1 MKKFSI
7 FLISSFILCVIFV
20 SLTIIVHNIN
30 AKNFNTKDFIDRA
43 DNYNFQI
50 IRDSFGVPHIMG
62 EKDVDAAFGFGF
74 AQTEDDYQHIE
85 FSVKMARGE
94 LSDLKISLSSLR
106 AVFSLIMGNG
116 DIEKL
121 TNYIEGVELDF
132 LNKFMNVEETV
143 SNYKNKIP
151 KQTMQYIKGYADGVN
166 YWAALNPSKVDQSM
180 FPVTEIDL
188 LKGMVFQM
196 PLFYGFDHN
205 IDELMNLM
213 SEEKEKV
220 SSVNSLSDNITV
232 AKIKSHF
239 KPSGSNAFAVSK
251 SRSSNNQTM
260 LVINSHQPLTGP
272 VAWYEA
278 HIKSNEG
285 LNMMG
290 GTFPGSPF
298 IHVGFNENL
307 GWGATVNQPD
317 LGDIYELTLNPE
329 NNNEYLLDEEW
340 KSFQKIKQI
349 FKIKLF
355 GPFYINYPMDM
366 FFSDHG
372 PVLKDESKAY
382 ALRYVGMSDIDQ
394 ATAWYRLNKS
404 KNLEE
409 WKDALR
415 MQEIASLNLL
425 YADKEDNIF
434 FVHNMKSPIRNPDY
448 DWKKI
453 IPGDDSSLIW
463 NEFYSFDDIP
473 QVLNPDS
480 GYLFSANQNPFFVS
494 AKEDNL
500 DSNLYPVTMGFQ
512 KRTTNR
518 AHRLF
523 ELLDDD
529 LNITYKEMDIYKHD
543 NKFSYNSRQYKF
555 LERIFNHDYSIN
567 KKFFE
572 AQSFLKEWDL
582 ATDKDNMHAALGV
595 CILSP
600 EWLAE
605 IKRKPEPDPLKIFED
620 CVEEFY
626 ENFGRL
632 DINWSEVN
640 FLERGSKLIAVQ
652 GGPDVLRAIYAPRS
666 DDGILKAVAG
676 DGLYIYVTWDEYK
689 NQKSESIHQ
698 FGSAT
703 IDVNS
708 IHYDDQIQ
716 MYADEELKN
725 TFFDFQDLAEN
736 TESIF
741 PE

>member
-1 MKKFSI
+1 MKKLST
-7 FLISSFILCVIFV
+7 FLISLVVLCSIFV
-20 SLTIIVHNIN
+20 LVTIIIHNIN
-30 AKNFNTKDFIDRA
+30 ARNFNTEDFIDRA

-94 LSDLKISLSSLR
+94 LSDLKISLSSLS

-121 TNYIEGVELDF
+121 TTYIEGVELDF

-143 SNYKNKIP
+143 RDYKNKIP
-151 KQTMQYIKGYADGVN
+151 KQTLEYIKGYADGVN

-213 SEEKEKV
+213 SEEKEKF

-239 KPSGSNAFAVSK
+239 KPSGSNAFAVAK

-434 FVHNMKSPIRNPDY
+434 FENVV
-448 DWKKI
+448 
-453 IPGDDSSLIW
+453 SS
-463 NEFYSFDDIP
+463 D
-473 QVLNPDS
+473 
-480 GYLFSANQNPFFVS
+480 LFS
-494 AKEDNL
+494 
-500 DSNLYPVTMGFQ
+500 
-512 KRTTNR
+512 
-518 AHRLF
+518 
-523 ELLDDD
+523 
-529 LNITYKEMDIYKHD
+529 
-543 NKFSYNSRQYKF
+543 
-555 LERIFNHDYSIN
+555 
-567 KKFFE
+567 
-572 AQSFLKEWDL
+572 
-582 ATDKDNMHAALGV
+582 
-595 CILSP
+595 
-600 EWLAE
+600 
-605 IKRKPEPDPLKIFED
+605 
-620 CVEEFY
+620 
-626 ENFGRL
+626 
-632 DINWSEVN
+632 
-640 FLERGSKLIAVQ
+640 
-652 GGPDVLRAIYAPRS
+652 
-666 DDGILKAVAG
+666 
-676 DGLYIYVTWDEYK
+676 
-689 NQKSESIHQ
+689 
-698 FGSAT
+698 
-703 IDVNS
+703 
-708 IHYDDQIQ
+708 
-716 MYADEELKN
+716 
-725 TFFDFQDLAEN
+725 
-736 TESIF
+736 
-741 PE
+741 